1 MICFSFISIKMKK
14 FDVTVY
20 KVEVRK
26 NNGQGLCQLVR
37 LSVYSPCKDRRK
49 NNFAEKQNCIGNVL

>member
-1 MICFSFISIKMKK
+1 MKK